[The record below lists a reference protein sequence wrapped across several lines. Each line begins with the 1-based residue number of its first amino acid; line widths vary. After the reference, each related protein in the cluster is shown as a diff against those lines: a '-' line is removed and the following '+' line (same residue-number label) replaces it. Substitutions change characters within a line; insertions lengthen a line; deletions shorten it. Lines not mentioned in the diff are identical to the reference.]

1 MQNTILMHRKPP
13 ALLTLSIFS
22 ILFLLLFLFL
32 LSPPPAQAQESLKVI
47 KGESSNNSWKAF
59 SDVRNSLYD
68 HLADEAYRH
77 LEKRAQQVEQ
87 ITSVSGWEDRQ
98 QELRQT
104 LSEMVGPFPEKTAL
118 NPQITRTVTRAEYQV
133 DHIVFESQPGFY
145 VTSSLFIP
153 GDLGNEKAPAVL
165 YVSGHTPD
173 GYRNESYQQV
183 ILNLVSKGFVVF
195 AIDPVGQG
203 ERLEYLDGET
213 GESMVGGPT
222 SEHSYP
228 GAQAFITGSSQ
239 ARYMIWDGIRAVD
252 YLLTREEVDPD
263 RIGIT
268 GMSGGGTQTAYIA
281 AFDDRIHAAAPS
293 NYITNFTR
301 LFQSLGPQ
309 DAEQNLFH
317 AIAKGIDHADFLAV
331 RAPKPALVLSTTN
344 DFFSIQGARETAR
357 ELEDMYEVLGKP
369 KNFSMS
375 EDLGGH
381 EVTRKN
387 REALYAFF
395 QNHLNNPG
403 SPDDREMEV
412 LSEEEIRVTE
422 GGQVSQSLGGETV
435 YSLNRSEAE
444 SKISELKKASKKIG
458 EHLPEVL
465 RSARRLSGYR
475 EPGETGDP
483 VFTGRFQ
490 RDGYKIEKY
499 FMMGEGAYPI
509 PYLLV
514 IPEEPNGKGII
525 YLHEEGKAA
534 EAGKGE
540 EIEWFARKGFT
551 VLSPDLIGVG
561 ETGTESGAGELRKE
575 WRASILA
582 GRSITGIRA
591 GDVSRLR
598 EQLHNVPGRNI
609 DEIYGVARR
618 ELSPVLVHA
627 AAFDPEITRVALVEP
642 FFSYRSL
649 VTNRFYHTG
658 YVHAA
663 VAGALQAYDLPDLTA
678 TLAPRKLMVANV
690 LDGLGKPADFENMSG
705 DLSVVNAAYRHTGG
719 QEEFIFFEKALLNN
733 PSELYNAWIK

>member
-1 MQNTILMHRKPP
+1 MRHTILTHRKTP
-13 ALLTLSIFS
+13 AVLTLSAFICALLFS
-22 ILFLLLFLFL
+22 LLLTP
-32 LSPPPAQAQESLKVI
+32 SPALAQESLKVI
-47 KGESSNNSWKAF
+47 RGTSSNNSWKAF
-59 SDVRNSLYD
+59 SDVRNSLYN
-68 HLADEAYRH
+68 HLAGQTYHD
-77 LEKRAQQVEQ
+77 LENRYQHVKQ
-87 ITSVSGWEDRQ
+87 ITSASGWEERQ
-98 QELRQT
+98 QQLRQT
-104 LSEMVGPFPEKTAL
+104 LAEIVGPFPEKTPL
-118 NPQITRTVTRAEYQV
+118 NPQVTRTVTREEYRV

-153 GDLGNEKAPAVL
+153 RDLGDEKAPAVL

-173 GYRNESYQQV
+173 GYRYEAYQQV
-183 ILNLVSKGFVVF
+183 ILNLVKKGFIVF

-203 ERLEYLDGET
+203 ERLEYLDEET

-239 ARYMIWDGIRAVD
+239 ARYMIWDGIRAID
-252 YLLTREEVDPD
+252 YLMTREEVDAD

-317 AIAKGIDHADFLAV
+317 AVANGIDHADFLAV
-331 RAPKPALVLSTTN
+331 RAPRPALVLSTTN

-357 ELEDMYEVLGKP
+357 EVEELYKVLDKP
-369 KNFSMS
+369 GNFSMV
-375 EDLGGH
+375 EDIGGH

-395 QNHLNNPG
+395 QNHLDNPG
-403 SPDDREMEV
+403 SPDDTEIEV
-412 LSEEEIRVTE
+412 LSEEEIRVTAA
-422 GGQVSQSLGGETV
+422 GQVSRSFGGETV
-435 YSLNRSEAE
+435 YSLNRSEAQR
-444 SKISELKKASKKIG
+444 KINELEEARKNIG
-458 EHLPEVL
+458 EHLPDVL
-465 RSARRLSGYR
+465 RSARQLSGYR
-475 EPGETGDP
+475 EPAETRDP

-490 RDGYKIEKY
+490 RDGYMIEKY

-514 IPEEPNGKGII
+514 IPDESNGKGII

-534 EAGKGE
+534 EAGKGD

-551 VLSPDLIGVG
+551 VLAPDLVGMG

-598 EQLHNVPGRNI
+598 EQLHSDPKVNI
-609 DEIYGVARR
+609 DEVYGVARK

-627 AAFDPEITRVALVEP
+627 AAFDPEIARVALVEP
-642 FFSYRSL
+642 LFSYRSL

-658 YVHAA
+658 FVHAA
-663 VAGALQAYDLPDLTA
+663 VAGALQAYDLPDLAA

-690 LDGLGKPADFENMSG
+690 LDGLGKPADLENMARDVSI
-705 DLSVVNAAYRHTGG
+705 VKAAYRQNGNR
-719 QEEFIFFEKALLNN
+719 EDLIFLEGAPLAS
-733 PSELYNAWIK
+733 PGELFGEWIE